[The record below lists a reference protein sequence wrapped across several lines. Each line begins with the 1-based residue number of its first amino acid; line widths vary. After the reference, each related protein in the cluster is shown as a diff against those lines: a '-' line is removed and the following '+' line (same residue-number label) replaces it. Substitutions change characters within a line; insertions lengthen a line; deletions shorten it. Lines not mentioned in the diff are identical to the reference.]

1 MGMED
6 IPFYKRLLDDLA
18 KPRPDLAYK
27 FKSAAQV
34 AADKVQPG
42 SPASSTSTPDAG
54 NQDAAFNQDNVI
66 PARPVN
72 PFEVRVIT
80 DEGGAPL
87 KIRCYKG
94 IIVDYGTGK
103 TGASTQAAIAVPKR
117 TSKRVKINVGGGS
130 AGIVGSDQ
138 RDFVP
143 SNYDPGPEQFKYSE
157 YNNPAQTTFIPTFT
171 GVAYGGGSN
180 AKPES
185 DPEPETTTET
195 FATGGYPFG
204 KDTFNVNEQVG
215 AYFEWPY
222 SNGAMIRLF
231 CKNASDPAS
240 RAWGVWGNSANPTAA
255 DLGQDGFFIYIAKIS
270 GTRVIQLFSSD
281 IVAIGGGSDI
291 HPFKVRRNGTVGDD
305 IVYQIEPG
313 TINNKEVGN
322 ISDTFILD
330 DGELVWLQLTVG
342 GAASNYEFPTSIAV
356 QNGTVMPPDT
366 DEHAYIKVAKRS
378 GATIQQFITG
388 SLWSDRIRLGSM
400 TSKYYYAR
408 I

>member
-6 IPFYKRLLDDLA
+6 VPFYKRLLDDLA

-27 FKSAAQV
+27 FKTPNQAAAQ
-34 AADKVQPG
+34 VQPG
-42 SPASSTSTPDAG
+42 SPAAFEAQAASGGDPLEG
-54 NQDAAFNQDNVI
+54 AFNQENVI

-72 PFEVRVIT
+72 PFEVRIMFDSDGNPT
-80 DEGGAPL
+80 S
-87 KIRCYKG
+87 IRCYKG
-94 IIVDYGTGK
+94 VIADYSTGK
-103 TGASTQAAIAVPKR
+103 TGANSQIAIPVVKR
-117 TSKRVKINVGGGS
+117 TSKRVRISVGGGS

-138 RDFVP
+138 KDFVP
-143 SNYDPGPEQFKYSE
+143 SNWDPGPEQFKYSE
-157 YNNPAQTTFIPTFT
+157 YENPTQTTFVPNFT
-171 GVAYGGGSN
+171 GYATSGGVSN
-180 AKPES
+180 QPDK
-185 DPEPETTTET
+185 DPVPDVTTQ
-195 FATGGYPFG
+195 AVGTGGYPYG
-204 KDTFNVNEQVG
+204 KDTFNVNEQIG

-231 CKNASDPAS
+231 CKDASDPS
-240 RAWGVWGNSANPTAA
+240 KRAWGVWGNSGSPTS
-255 DLGQDGFFIYIAKIS
+255 LGDDGFFILIAQIV
-270 GTRVIQLFSSD
+270 GTRVAQLFASD
-281 IVAIGGGSDI
+281 IVAIGGGANV